1 MCLRCEQ
8 LYKNKKFGNYKFFKI
23 LANTS
28 LFFFVVVQTRPK
40 VLKIIYETI

>member
-1 MCLRCEQ
+1 MSQVRTTLQ
-8 LYKNKKFGNYKFFKI
+8 KQNIGNYKFFKI